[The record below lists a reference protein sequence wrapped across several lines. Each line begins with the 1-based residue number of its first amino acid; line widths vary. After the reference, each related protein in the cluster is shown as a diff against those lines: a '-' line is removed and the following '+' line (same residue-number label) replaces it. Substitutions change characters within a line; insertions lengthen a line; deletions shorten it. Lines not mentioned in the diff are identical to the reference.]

1 MHKYQFQSK
10 GGQGEPKRR
19 PPSERGEVAT
29 NSKVPAFPEAVHHP
43 GHGDDDDEEGGECD
57 DGGNGSEEDKIGS
70 WWFHH
75 SL

>member
-29 NSKVPAFPEAVHHP
+29 NSKVPAFPKAVHHP
-43 GHGDDDDEEGGECD
+43 GHDGGEEGGGECD